1 MRLNEDSLDIKDVLC
16 YALGGDVPEK
26 FLDHLVEK
34 NASWDEEFK
43 GKLDEYAYE
52 FCPELAIWELDIDRQ
67 GQLEEKRLPLI
78 DMSEMDGKKFQPLNM
93 QF

>member
-1 MRLNEDSLDIKDVLC
+1 MILNEDSLDVKDVLC

-26 FLDHLVEK
+26 FLNRLVEK

-52 FCPELAIWELDIDRQ
+52 FRPELAIWELDVNRR
-67 GQLEEKRLPLI
+67 GHLHEKRLPLL
-78 DMSEMDGKKFQPLNM
+78 DMFRLKDKSFQSTNIG
-93 QF
+93 F